1 MIIAS
6 ITPRLDY
13 SQGERWYNNLKS
25 IDDLHKPDMDG
36 IGFQSL
42 LTTEMLCTDCV
53 QDELLGV
60 TETKSAGFMP
70 AWIHYTTDINETFGE
85 FAKEDS
91 QMFMTL
97 NRRYESNPTG
107 KLMDLTTY
115 VDPTKFNHI
124 FADTQ
129 LDAQNFWVQLGI
141 RAEYRRIMSSK
152 LIPYA

>member
-6 ITPRLDY
+6 LTSRLDY

-60 TETKSAGFMP
+60 TETKSDGF
-70 AWIHYTTDINETFGE
+70 WLDINISTIYRTCCCLFG
-85 FAKEDS
+85 FLSTILVVFTHA
-91 QMFMTL
+91 
-97 NRRYESNPTG
+97 
-107 KLMDLTTY
+107 
-115 VDPTKFNHI
+115 
-124 FADTQ
+124 
-129 LDAQNFWVQLGI
+129 
-141 RAEYRRIMSSK
+141 
-152 LIPYA
+152 